1 MSSFIF
7 LLLWTVVQCPCAA
20 TAPSPSY
27 TIFQDQSSP
36 PSPTLNARNS
46 PICVRVAQNPD
57 WAGAIDA
64 KHCADAI
71 GRLWDRMLPY
81 GYTQWTFWATKFIS
95 DAPPGPSWEVPQGS
109 EYGNCVVVF
118 RMAKDLGDDVLPYGG
133 GFEPTSQAPA
143 SLDANWPDLME
154 QLLQLYSFCVQ
165 RRKSPAWTQVSDAGV
180 LLMLPKD
187 SVMKQRWSHRS
198 LNLGNASAII
208 SNVTLTS

>member
-1 MSSFIF
+1 
-7 LLLWTVVQCPCAA
+7 
-20 TAPSPSY
+20 
-27 TIFQDQSSP
+27 
-36 PSPTLNARNS
+36 
-46 PICVRVAQNPD
+46 
-57 WAGAIDA
+57 
-64 KHCADAI
+64 
-71 GRLWDRMLPY
+71 
-81 GYTQWTFWATKFIS
+81 
-95 DAPPGPSWEVPQGS
+95 
-109 EYGNCVVVF
+109 
-118 RMAKDLGDDVLPYGG
+118 MAKDLGDDVLPYGKRHASKNDGIRTDHTLGG

-187 SVMKQRWSHRS
+187 SVMNQRWSHRS